1 MLKNMTGHGV
11 SGMLALLAAVATMGC
26 GDDESTGPLT
36 GLQPEVLA
44 VSPDT
49 GNVGTLVAISGTNFE
64 QGAGVAFDAIA
75 GGTAQFVDGSTLLVH
90 APDGLVTDALYDIT
104 GRSFRCCK
112 S

>member
-49 GNVGTLVAISGTNFE
+49 GNVGTLVAGRGCRVRCHCGGH
-64 QGAGVAFDAIA
+64 GAVRGRLDAPRSRA
-75 GGTAQFVDGSTLLVH
+75 
-90 APDGLVTDALYDIT
+90 
-104 GRSFRCCK
+104 GRSGDRRAER
-112 S
+112 